1 MTRKK
6 RIVALYEVYQP
17 KWDLFPNCC
26 NDELAQLKKKS
37 FKTNK
42 CALYFDK
49 TNLNL

>member
-26 NDELAQLKKKS
+26 NDELAQLKKKVL
-37 FKTNK
+37 KQINVHYILTK
-42 CALYFDK
+42 Q
-49 TNLNL
+49 T